1 MHSREKNRFFH
12 KGNNGKFRTEV
23 NQAVNQ
29 TKEPFWNVLTLQFGE
44 QYQSLSWSVVYLRAL
59 SVRKQGFLKWISIKT
74 LSLARETFNVKTLHS
89 KSISVSKF
97 CRVMTILETSRHI
110 SQCNYLRRAA
120 IVNLKMITKYKL
132 GKKEKT

>member
-12 KGNNGKFRTEV
+12 RGNKEKFRTEV

-44 QYQSLSWSVVYLRAL
+44 QYQSLSWGVVYLRAL

-97 CRVMTILETSRHI
+97 CRVMTILETHVTSVGVIICEGRQ
-110 SQCNYLRRAA
+110 SS
-120 IVNLKMITKYKL
+120 T
-132 GKKEKT
+132 

>member
-1 MHSREKNRFFH
+1 MYSREKNRFFH
-12 KGNNGKFRTEV
+12 RGNNEKFRTEV

-44 QYQSLSWSVVYLRAL
+44 QCQSLSWSVVYLRAL

-89 KSISVSKF
+89 KSISESKF

-110 SQCNYLRRAA
+110 SRCNYLRRAA

-132 GKKEKT
+132 RKKEKT

>member
-12 KGNNGKFRTEV
+12 SGNNEKFRTEV

-44 QYQSLSWSVVYLRAL
+44 QCQSLSWSVVYLRAL

-110 SQCNYLRRAA
+110 SRCNYLRRAA
-120 IVNLKMITKYKL
+120 IVNLKMIAKYNL
-132 GKKEKT
+132 RKKEKT